1 MNKVILMGRLTREP
15 ESTSTPSGVLVTRF
29 TVAVNRR
36 FKKEGQPEADFI
48 NVVTFS
54 HTAEFVQKYFT
65 KGQAIILCGS
75 LQTRIYEKDGENRWV
90 TEVIAD
96 EVNFCGS
103 KSDNKNVSYSPEGT
117 VDALEQ
123 LRGSDGFMPVDNS
136 EEIPL

>member
-1 MNKVILMGRLTREP
+1 MNKVILCGRLTRDP
-15 ESTSTPSGVLVTRF
+15 ESISTPSGVLVTKF

-54 HTAEFVQKYFT
+54 HTAEFVQKYFI
-65 KGQAIILCGS
+65 KGQAILLCGS
-75 LQTRIYEKDGENRWV
+75 IQTRKYEKDGENRWV

-103 KSDNKNVSYSPEGT
+103 KSENAKSKPNDVLN
-117 VDALEQ
+117 D
-123 LRGSDGFMPVDNS
+123 LRAMSNEFMPLDDDDTL
-136 EEIPL
+136 PF